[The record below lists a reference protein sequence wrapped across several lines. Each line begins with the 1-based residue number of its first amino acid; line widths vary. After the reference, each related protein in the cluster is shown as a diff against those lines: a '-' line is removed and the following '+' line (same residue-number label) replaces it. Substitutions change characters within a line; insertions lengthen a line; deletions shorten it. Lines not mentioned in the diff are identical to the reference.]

1 MSAQAVASAAV
12 TPLGERHGRL
22 TWAVASRTRP
32 GVTYHVTR
40 RPDGV
45 FTCTCPAGA
54 FRRTCHHRVAALGV
68 HTGAVTEGKKMSV
81 TAIASH
87 RAPSPVPADWDT
99 EEQRIIREQVAGGMN
114 PPITDVELRYFAS
127 VCQARG
133 LNPIAGQIVPV
144 RRSGRMVIQVTIHGL
159 RAIADATGCYAPGP
173 LTTFE
178 TDADGSLVS
187 ATASVLKYAQGTWH
201 CVSEVAYFDEYCEY
215 TVDKH
220 GERRG
225 QALWGTKP
233 RVMLAKCS
241 EALALRRAFPVQLG
255 GLYVDAELAQADTD
269 EPGIPVSTPAR
280 TAPPSR
286 PPAARTS
293 APAAP
298 ITAERLDFTSFWKA
312 VREVGWDA
320 EPIQAAALTAFG
332 KPVANLT
339 AAELAELRDAALSA
353 RLVADANGAWRIV
366 PAGEPA
372 ALEEI
377 DSAE

>member
-1 MSAQAVASAAV
+1 
-12 TPLGERHGRL
+12 
-22 TWAVASRTRP
+22 
-32 GVTYHVTR
+32 
-40 RPDGV
+40 
-45 FTCTCPAGA
+45 
-54 FRRTCHHRVAALGV
+54 
-68 HTGAVTEGKKMSV
+68 
-81 TAIASH
+81 
-87 RAPSPVPADWDT
+87 
-99 EEQRIIREQVAGGMN
+99 
-114 PPITDVELRYFAS
+114 
-127 VCQARG
+127 
-133 LNPIAGQIVPV
+133 
-144 RRSGRMVIQVTIHGL
+144 
-159 RAIADATGCYAPGP
+159 
-173 LTTFE
+173 
-178 TDADGSLVS
+178 
-187 ATASVLKYAQGTWH
+187 
-201 CVSEVAYFDEYCEY
+201 
-215 TVDKH
+215 
-220 GERRG
+220 
-225 QALWGTKP
+225 
-233 RVMLAKCS
+233 
-241 EALALRRAFPVQLG
+241 LALRRAFPVQLG

-377 DSAE
+377 ESAE